1 VGKEGSEAR
10 PKKDNKQT
18 EERKEKTSTQDGKK
32 NKKKQR
38 EYIQKEKQTKQYKI
52 FTNLKLKT
60 QEKEREREREKERQK
75 REMVGGMQ
83 GRAATRKEEGKD
95 VGTRDETAS
104 GTGALKRDKMQRGQE
119 RGDGKKKSVAHS
131 LPPAPKLPS
140 RYLFSLGPHFL
151 NIWAGVFLPF
161 KAFTKMFFLQP
172 GIGFY
177 VAFFFFP
184 SPAPNLQDHST

>member
-32 NKKKQR
+32 KQKKTAGIYTKR
-38 EYIQKEKQTKQYKI
+38 ETNETVQNLHKPQTQD
-52 FTNLKLKT
+52 TR
-60 QEKEREREREKERQK
+60 EREREREREKERQK

-140 RYLFSLGPHFL
+140 RYLFSLGPL
-151 NIWAGVFLPF
+151 
-161 KAFTKMFFLQP
+161 FFIFGQ
-172 GIGFY
+172 GFFSLLRPSQKC
-177 VAFFFFP
+177 FFS
-184 SPAPNLQDHST
+184 SPE

>member
-1 VGKEGSEAR
+1 
-10 PKKDNKQT
+10 
-18 EERKEKTSTQDGKK
+18 
-32 NKKKQR
+32 
-38 EYIQKEKQTKQYKI
+38 
-52 FTNLKLKT
+52 
-60 QEKEREREREKERQK
+60 
-75 REMVGGMQ
+75 MVGGMQ

-140 RYLFSLGPHFL
+140 RYLFSLGPLFFIFGQGFFSL
-151 NIWAGVFLPF
+151 LRPSQ
-161 KAFTKMFFLQP
+161 KCFFLQP

-184 SPAPNLQDHST
+184 APNLQDHST